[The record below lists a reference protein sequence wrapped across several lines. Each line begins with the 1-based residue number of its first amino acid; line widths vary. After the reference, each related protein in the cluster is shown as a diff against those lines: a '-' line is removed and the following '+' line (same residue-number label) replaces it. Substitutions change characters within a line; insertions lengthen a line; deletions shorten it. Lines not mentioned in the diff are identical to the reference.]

1 MRNVQILV
9 ASLVS
14 TGTTLLTTSGLTLA
28 QEPAAVDEPI
38 TLFGLGYVGFIV
50 GAVFGGAFVCNII
63 RRRHRNPSTGLP
75 ERPKSR
81 RVRGPATRLR

>member
-1 MRNVQILV
+1 MRNVQLLL

-14 TGTTLLTTSGLTLA
+14 MGTTLLTTSRLTGA
-28 QEPAAVDEPI
+28 QEPPAVDEPI

-50 GAVFGGAFVCNII
+50 GSVFSVAVVCSII

-75 ERPKSR
+75 ARPKSR
-81 RVRGPATRLR
+81 RARGPATKLR